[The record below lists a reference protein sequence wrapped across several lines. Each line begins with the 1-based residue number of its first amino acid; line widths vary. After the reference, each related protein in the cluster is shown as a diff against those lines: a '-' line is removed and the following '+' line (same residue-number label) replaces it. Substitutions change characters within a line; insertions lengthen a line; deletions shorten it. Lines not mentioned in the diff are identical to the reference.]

1 MEKLMDLEQRSFL
14 MEQNMKVTG
23 WMGSLIKE
31 SALTQMEKFMMEDG
45 KMESPL
51 DKESKYGLMG
61 ESMMDSGEMVNLMA
75 RGRKY
80 ILMVKLRKDIGIK
93 GSL

>member
-45 KMESPL
+45 KMESPS